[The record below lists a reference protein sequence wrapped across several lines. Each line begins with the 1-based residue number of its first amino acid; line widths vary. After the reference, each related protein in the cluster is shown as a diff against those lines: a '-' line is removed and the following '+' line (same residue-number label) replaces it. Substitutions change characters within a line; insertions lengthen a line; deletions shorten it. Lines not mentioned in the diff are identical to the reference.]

1 MIFKRLILV
10 SALATLTAC
19 STVENTAFEQ
29 TETIKTEF
37 IGGDLILNFTKDGQ
51 FEFLTASGTARV
63 TSNLPSAVEEA
74 YVVASL
80 RAKQKVV
87 EFMNNEM
94 EGEKFVDTINDSLQE
109 SFASNGQSIVDV
121 NSQIAYKVQENIKSK
136 SKAILQGVSVDQK
149 SFDKSSNTV
158 RVTVRTG
165 VREIATARQIR
176 TLMGN

>member
-1 MIFKRLILV
+1 MFFKRLVLV
-10 SALATLTAC
+10 SALAVLSAC
-19 STVENTAFEQ
+19 STVKLPVAQEP
-29 TETIKTEF
+29 ETIKTEF
-37 IGGDLILNFTKDGQ
+37 IGGDLILNYTKDGQ

-87 EFMNNEM
+87 EFMKNEM

-109 SFASNGQSIVDV
+109 SFVSNGQSIVDV
-121 NSQIAYKVQENIKSK
+121 NSKIAYKVQENIKSK
-136 SKAILQGVSVDQK
+136 SKAILQGVHVESK
-149 SFDKSSNTV
+149 KFDSSTNTV

-165 VREIATARQIR
+165 VREISTARQVR

>member
-19 STVENTAFEQ
+19 STVENTVFEQ

-51 FEFLTASGTARV
+51 FDFLTASGTARV

-94 EGEKFVDTINDSLQE
+94 EGEKFVDSVNDSLQE

>member
-10 SALATLTAC
+10 AAVATLTAC
-19 STVENTAFEQ
+19 STVKTTAVEP
-29 TETIKTEF
+29 TETVKTEF
-37 IGGDLILNFTKDGQ
+37 NGGDLILSFTKDGQ
-51 FEFLTASGTARV
+51 FEFLTASASARV

-74 YVVASL
+74 YIVASL

-87 EFMNNEM
+87 EFMSNEM
-94 EGEKFVDTINDSLQE
+94 EGEKFVDSVNDSLQE

-136 SKAILQGVSVDQK
+136 SNAILRGVSVDQK
-149 SFDKSSNTV
+149 SFDESSNTV

-165 VREIATARQIR
+165 VREIATARQVR
-176 TLMGN
+176 MLMGN

>member
-1 MIFKRLILV
+1 MFFKRLILV

-19 STVENTAFEQ
+19 STVKNTAVEPS
-29 TETIKTEF
+29 ETVKTEF

-165 VREIATARQIR
+165 VREIATARQVR
-176 TLMGN
+176 MLMGN

>member
-10 SALATLTAC
+10 SALAVLSAC
-19 STVENTAFEQ
+19 STVKNAPVEQ
-29 TETIKTEF
+29 SETVKTEF
-37 IGGDLILNFTKDGQ
+37 IGGDLILSFTKDGQ

-87 EFMNNEM
+87 EFMKNEM
-94 EGEKFVDTINDSLQE
+94 EGNKFVDTVNDSLQE
-109 SFASNGQSIVDV
+109 SFASNGQAIVDV
-121 NSQIAYKVQENIKSK
+121 NSKIAYKVQENIKSK
-136 SKAILQGVSVDQK
+136 SKAILQGVYVESK
-149 SFDKSSNTV
+149 NFDSSSNTV

-165 VREIATARQIR
+165 VRDIATARQVR
-176 TLMGN
+176 MLMGN